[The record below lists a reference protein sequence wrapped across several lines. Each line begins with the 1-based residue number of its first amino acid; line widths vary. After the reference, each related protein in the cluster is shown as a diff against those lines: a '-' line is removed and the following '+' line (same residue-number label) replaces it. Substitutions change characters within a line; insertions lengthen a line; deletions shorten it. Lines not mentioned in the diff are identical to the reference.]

1 MGEKQNR
8 PFQLSF
14 NTSLRSIFKDRGSL
28 PTVVCCWC
36 ANWDEPLGLSA
47 LIIENIM
54 GDQCSKNTQ
63 LPLPDLLRQSIYSRL
78 AGYEDVNM
86 RSVYRRTRR
95 SADRLHEDLGARSS
109 VAFAPPLVRDR
120 SAEP

>member
-14 NTSLRSIFKDRGSL
+14 NTSLRSIFKDRGYL

-47 LIIENIM
+47 LIIENTSWATSA
-54 GDQCSKNTQ
+54 GRTLSC
-63 LPLPDLLRQSIYSRL
+63 RSRICC
-78 AGYEDVNM
+78 D
-86 RSVYRRTRR
+86 
-95 SADRLHEDLGARSS
+95 SS
-109 VAFAPPLVRDR
+109 STVAWQDTKT
-120 SAEP
+120 